1 MTEPLKKTGFS
12 DDDGDKYSQ
21 FRTLF
26 DQYYRPLTVFAKDY
40 VHDLDMARDIVQSVF
55 VKLWESHGHIN
66 IRRSAKSYLYQC
78 VKNACYNHLHAKQH
92 KKTIEFTAGMVV
104 LEDDVVEQM
113 IVVETSERIFE
124 AVEALPKK
132 CRVIFKLSRI
142 RQLRHSE
149 IARKLNIT
157 EKTVENQI
165 AIALKK
171 LADYRITL
179 VWLAVFFISISLA
192 SQAL

>member
-1 MTEPLKKTGFS
+1 MAEPLKKTGFS
-12 DDDGDKYSQ
+12 DEGDKQSQ
-21 FRTLF
+21 FKVLF
-26 DQYYRPLTVFAKDY
+26 DQYYRPLTIFASEY

-55 VKLWESHGHIN
+55 VKLWESREHLN

-78 VKNACYNHLHAKQH
+78 VKNACYNHLHARQYKITTEF
-92 KKTIEFTAGMVV
+92 KTNMVV
-104 LEDDVVEQM
+104 VEDDVVEKM
-113 IVVETSERIFE
+113 IAVETSERIFE

-142 RQLRHSE
+142 SQLKHSE
-149 IARKLNIT
+149 IASKLNLT

-171 LADYRITL
+171 LAQYRITL
-179 VWLAVFFISISLA
+179 LGPAVCTFSISLV

>member
-1 MTEPLKKTGFS
+1 MSDPLPQT
-12 DDDGDKYSQ
+12 DLPDEGDKQSQ
-21 FRTLF
+21 FKELF
-26 DQYYRPLTVFAKDY
+26 VQYYSPLTVFANGY
-40 VHDLDMARDIVQSVF
+40 VHDLDMSRDIVQSVF
-55 VKLWESHGHIN
+55 VKLWESHEHLH

-92 KKTIEFTAGMVV
+92 KKTIEFTPGMVV
-104 LEDDVVEQM
+104 LEDDVVEKM
-113 IVVETSERIFE
+113 IVAETSERIFE

-142 RQLRHSE
+142 SQLKHSE
-149 IARKLNIT
+149 IASKLNIS

-179 VWLAVFFISISLA
+179 LWLAVFFISISLV